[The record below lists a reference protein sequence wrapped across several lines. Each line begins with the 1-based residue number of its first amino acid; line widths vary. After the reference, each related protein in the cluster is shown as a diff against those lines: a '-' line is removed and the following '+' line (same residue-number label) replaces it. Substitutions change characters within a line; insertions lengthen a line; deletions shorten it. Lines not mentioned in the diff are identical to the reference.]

1 MPHTGSRIER
11 KYSHVEAEGR
21 GLFLVDRQ
29 GCIIDINPVFT
40 DLLGYSRSE
49 IMGRHFAKLRYSMSQ
64 KGDKQDEFIGS
75 FGLFLFHRAEQQD
88 MPLVLRHKKGHAVS
102 VRLRSVP
109 ARDKDDAVIETLGLI
124 EPWSGEEMPLGAAA
138 DGVSDWKQW
147 ETKDNYKNIL
157 EHSGDA
163 IFLADFNTRIV
174 TVNNAG
180 LLLLGHEKPGTI
192 IGKSLMDFAP
202 FRGSFLCTTGETII
216 FDEAWGKRQIEYT
229 EELYAQG
236 VVNCEMYFVRVDGLV
251 VPMDVTLSLL
261 KDRSGNPRGT
271 ITVCRDITER
281 KRTLRELQQAH
292 DELERKVHERT
303 VSLEETNIAMKV
315 LLEARN
321 DDRVDLGRR
330 LLSHVNNLIL
340 PYLERLRSS
349 GLPEPQSTHLEI
361 AESNLRE
368 IIAPFTEH
376 AGVRMKALTPAEI
389 QVADLVRQG
398 KTSKDIAG
406 LLNLSAETVDTH
418 RKNIRRK
425 LGLRRK
431 KTNLRTFLAS
441 MQ

>member
-64 KGDKQDEFIGS
+64 KGDKQEEFIGS

-192 IGKSLMDFAP
+192 S
-202 FRGSFLCTTGETII
+202 
-216 FDEAWGKRQIEYT
+216 
-229 EELYAQG
+229 
-236 VVNCEMYFVRVDGLV
+236 
-251 VPMDVTLSLL
+251 
-261 KDRSGNPRGT
+261 
-271 ITVCRDITER
+271 
-281 KRTLRELQQAH
+281 
-292 DELERKVHERT
+292 
-303 VSLEETNIAMKV
+303 VS
-315 LLEARN
+315 
-321 DDRVDLGRR
+321 
-330 LLSHVNNLIL
+330 
-340 PYLERLRSS
+340 P
-349 GLPEPQSTHLEI
+349 
-361 AESNLRE
+361 
-368 IIAPFTEH
+368 
-376 AGVRMKALTPAEI
+376 
-389 QVADLVRQG
+389 
-398 KTSKDIAG
+398 
-406 LLNLSAETVDTH
+406 
-418 RKNIRRK
+418 
-425 LGLRRK
+425 
-431 KTNLRTFLAS
+431 
-441 MQ
+441 